1 MSSTALMTFAE
12 FEQLPDAPGKQ
23 ELIDGELITMPPPEL
38 RHSTLVKRLFGLLLR
53 HLPES
58 RVWPDRTGYRI
69 LDGWIEPDVSVSWPD
84 QRRDEKYFLGSP
96 MIAIEILSPGEEIE
110 RKLTLYFAEGAAE
123 VWVIDGKTTRH
134 DCLYAA
140 AGRSRAPA
148 DRGAISLRRGAGG
161 VHLAGGGV
169 RLRFALLDLPAEAG
183 SRRRRAPGGRP
194 PPP

>member
-12 FEQLPDAPGKQ
+12 FEQLPDAPGKR

-123 VWVIDGKTTRH
+123 VWVIDGKRRAMIVYTRRR
-134 DCLYAA
+134 DEVLRRPIEAQY
-140 AGRSRAPA
+140 RSEAEPEVS
-148 DRGAISLRRGAGG
+148 ISLAE
-161 VHLAGGGV
+161 V
-169 RLRFALLDLPAEAG
+169 FA
-183 SRRRRAPGGRP
+183 
-194 PPP
+194 